1 MDKKFD
7 TLLAEMNEG
16 VLTLTLNRPDSLNA
30 FNDRMTDELKEALKQ
45 AERDPEVRAIL
56 ITGAGRAFSS
66 GQDLADLKEQ
76 YRPGVVP
83 ELGGRLRKGYNPV
96 IRRIRSLEKPVIA
109 AVNGV
114 AAGAGA
120 SLAFAC
126 DLRVASEKASF
137 VEAFVHVGLVPDSG
151 SSYFLPRLVG
161 MGRALEMCLTGE
173 KVDAEQALG
182 LGLVNRVVAP
192 EALMT
197 EATSLATRLAKLPTR
212 AIGLTKR
219 LMNESMTNTLND
231 QLELEAYHQETAG
244 KTEDHVEGVMAF
256 LEKRTP
262 QFRGR

>member
-1 MDKKFD
+1 VDTKFD
-7 TLLAEMNEG
+7 TLLAEVNEG

-66 GQDLADLKEQ
+66 GQDLADLKGQ
-76 YRPGVVP
+76 YKPGVVP
-83 ELGGRLRKGYNPV
+83 ELGGRLRKGYNPI
-96 IRRIRSLEKPVIA
+96 IRRLRTLEKPVIA

-137 VEAFVHVGLVPDSG
+137 VEAFIHVGLVPDSG

-161 MGRALEMCLTGE
+161 TGKALEMCLTGE
-173 KVDAEQALG
+173 KVGAEQALG

-197 EATSLATRLAKLPTR
+197 EATSLAVRLAKLPTR

-219 LMNESMTNTLND
+219 LMNESMTNALND

-256 LEKRTP
+256 LEKRKP
-262 QFRGR
+262 EFRGR

>member
-1 MDKKFD
+1 VDTKYE

-45 AERDPEVRAIL
+45 AERDPGVRAIL

-83 ELGGRLRKGYNPV
+83 ELGGRLRKGYNPI
-96 IRRIRSLEKPVIA
+96 IRRIRTLEKPVVA

-126 DLRVASEKASF
+126 DLRVASEKAAF
-137 VEAFVHVGLVPDSG
+137 VEAFIHVGLVPDSG

-161 MGRALEMCLTGE
+161 TGRALEMCLTGE

-182 LGLVNRVVAP
+182 LGLVNQVVAP
-192 EALMT
+192 EELMT
-197 EATSLATRLAKLPTR
+197 AATGLATRLAKLPTR

-219 LMNESMTNTLND
+219 LMNESMTNSLND

-244 KTEDHVEGVMAF
+244 KTEDHLEGVMAF
-256 LEKRTP
+256 LEKRKP
-262 QFRGR
+262 EFRGR